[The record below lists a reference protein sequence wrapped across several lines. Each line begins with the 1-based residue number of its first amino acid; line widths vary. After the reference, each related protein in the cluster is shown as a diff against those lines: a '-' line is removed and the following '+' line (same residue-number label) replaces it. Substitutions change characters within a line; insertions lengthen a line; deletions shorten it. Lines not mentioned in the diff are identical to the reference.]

1 MGPAY
6 EGMKELLKDQVPSWE
21 EDKYKFCFGRYEQ
34 KGEGDT
40 VIIKWLCEKHYRILS
55 TRGAVDDKATEIRS
69 FDRAF

>member
-1 MGPAY
+1 M
-6 EGMKELLKDQVPSWE
+6 Q
-21 EDKYKFCFGRYEQ
+21 DKYKFCFGRYEQ

-55 TRGAVDDKATEIRS
+55 TRGAVDDKATEIRG